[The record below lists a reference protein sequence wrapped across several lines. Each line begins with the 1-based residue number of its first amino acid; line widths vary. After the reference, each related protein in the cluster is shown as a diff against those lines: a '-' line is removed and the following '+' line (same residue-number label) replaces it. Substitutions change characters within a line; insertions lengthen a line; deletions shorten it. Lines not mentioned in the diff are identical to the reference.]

1 MLALT
6 YFDFDWFVSS
16 YITNKITANL
26 ASYIFLHRYRFF
38 SLSFDHAYFDRETRI
53 MYDLSVHLIPMYSN
67 KTKYTFPCV
76 HARM

>member
-38 SLSFDHAYFDRETRI
+38 SVFFDHTLTERQELCMILVFT
-53 MYDLSVHLIPMYSN
+53 
-67 KTKYTFPCV
+67 
-76 HARM
+76 